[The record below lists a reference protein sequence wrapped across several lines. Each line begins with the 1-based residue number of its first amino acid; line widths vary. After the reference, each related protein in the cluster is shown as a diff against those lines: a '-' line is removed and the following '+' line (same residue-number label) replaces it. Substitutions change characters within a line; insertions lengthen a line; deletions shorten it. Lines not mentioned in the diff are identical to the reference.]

1 MRTLND
7 ILREM
12 TTWGTPA
19 CGLFCGVI
27 GAVAALLMIL
37 LGFWNALLVMALAV
51 VGVFL
56 GAVKD
61 KVQWLKNLLNKVIPS
76 KDQE

>member
-19 CGLFCGVI
+19 CGLLCGVI

-37 LGFWNALLVMALAV
+37 LGFWNALLVIALAV

-61 KVQWLKNLLNKVIPS
+61 KVQWLKNLLNKIIPS